1 MGPKYVDRSGEA
13 MGKRYRSYKGKYTPQ
28 NPEKYVG
35 DPSNIIYRS
44 LLERRFMV
52 FCDTN
57 PSVIE
62 YASEEFFIPYL
73 SPVDNR
79 IHRYFPDFYIKV
91 KKQDGTIEQIIIEV
105 KSHKETKPPVLKQR
119 KTQRYLTEMKT
130 YAVNHAKW
138 EAAKQFCDKKGFKFQ
153 ILTEKELK
161 PGK

>member
-1 MGPKYVDRSGEA
+1 MP
-13 MGKRYRSYKGKYTPQ
+13 RYRSYKGKYTPQ

-35 DPSNIIYRS
+35 DPKNIIYRS

-57 PSVIE
+57 PSVMR

-79 IHRYFPDFYIKV
+79 IHRYFPDFYIEVQKA
-91 KKQDGTIEQIIIEV
+91 DGSIDKIVIEV
-105 KSHKETKPPVLKQR
+105 KPSKETEPPKLNKR
-119 KTQRYLTEMKT
+119 KTQRYLNESKT
-130 YAVNHAKW
+130 FAVNTAKW
-138 EAAKQFCDKKGFKFQ
+138 DAARQFCEKKGFKFQ
-153 ILTEKELK
+153 ILTEKELR

>member
-1 MGPKYVDRSGEA
+1 MP
-13 MGKRYRSYKGKYTPQ
+13 RYRSYKGKYTPQ

-35 DPSNIIYRS
+35 DPKNIIYRS

-57 PSVIE
+57 PSVMR

-79 IHRYFPDFYIKV
+79 IHRYFPDFYIEVQKA
-91 KKQDGTIEQIIIEV
+91 DGSIDKIVIEV
-105 KSHKETKPPVLKQR
+105 KPSKETKPPKLNKR
-119 KTQRYLTEMKT
+119 KTQRYLNESKT
-130 YAVNHAKW
+130 FAVNTAKW
-138 EAAKQFCDKKGFKFQ
+138 DAARQFCEKKGFKFQ
-153 ILTEKELK
+153 ILTEKELR